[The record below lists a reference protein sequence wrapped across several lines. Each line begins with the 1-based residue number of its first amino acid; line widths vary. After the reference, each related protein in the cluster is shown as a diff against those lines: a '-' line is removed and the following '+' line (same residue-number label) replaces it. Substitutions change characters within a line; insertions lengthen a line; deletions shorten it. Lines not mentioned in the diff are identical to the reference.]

1 MNLPFLKEFIDRY
14 GVKISGDEPI
24 NQSNNMTASDLTN
37 DDKVVTSRQGISRY
51 FNYGR
56 IMVGEDDEENVE
68 LSPQDKKKI
77 KPNLKS
83 KKRKPHSL
91 KSELKETS
99 KNKMD
104 ELIED
109 VFTKKDFDK
118 DFITKKNISDLRL
131 NAIQPIDTI
140 KESNPILLRKV
151 VILKDL
157 MDKDDITGEEKAII
171 LNHLLSIDM
180 TDIPQQY
187 KEELKKKI
195 I

>member
-14 GVKISGDEPI
+14 GIKISGDEPI
-24 NQSNNMTASDLTN
+24 NQFNNVTASDLTN
-37 DDKVVTSRQGISRY
+37 DDKVVMSRQGISRY

-68 LSPQDKKKI
+68 LPPKDR
-77 KPNLKS
+77 

-91 KSELKETS
+91 KSKLKETS

-118 DFITKKNISDLRL
+118 DFITKKNSSDLRL
-131 NAIQPIDTI
+131 NAIQPMDSI
-140 KESNPILLRKV
+140 KESNPIILRKV

-157 MDKDDITGEEKAII
+157 IDKDDVTGEEKAII
-171 LNHLLSIDM
+171 LNYLLSINM